1 MTPPTPRPEP
11 ARTGIRFDGTINL
24 GHILTFAGFVIAGF
38 AAWTTL
44 DKRLTIIEE
53 RANFQAQIDRQQ
65 DTRFVENVVQIKEAL
80 TEIKTQIQRQSDR
93 QNHRG
98 NP

>member
-11 ARTGIRFDGTINL
+11 SRNGIRFDGTINL

-53 RANFQAQIDRQQ
+53 RAGFQAQIDRQQ
-65 DTRFVENVVQIKEAL
+65 DARLIDSVVQIKESL
-80 TEIKTQIQRQSDR
+80 SEIKAQILRQGERHNRD
-93 QNHRG
+93 
-98 NP
+98 

>member
-1 MTPPTPRPEP
+1 MTPPTPRLEP

-65 DTRFVENVVQIKEAL
+65 DVRVIESVVQIKEAL
-80 TEIKTQIQRQSDR
+80 SEIKAQLLRQGERNRD
-93 QNHRG
+93 
-98 NP
+98 